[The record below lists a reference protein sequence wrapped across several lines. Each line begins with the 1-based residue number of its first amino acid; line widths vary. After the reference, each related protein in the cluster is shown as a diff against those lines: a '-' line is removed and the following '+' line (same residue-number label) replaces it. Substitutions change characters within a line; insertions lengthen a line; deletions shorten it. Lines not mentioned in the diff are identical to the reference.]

1 MTISHVSQSPV
12 PTERQEFTFLSF
24 PKYSA
29 LNMTFSQPF
38 VCAREENFDPECI
51 ASVRTGPVS
60 LIHAPLKSHC
70 AKKISL
76 TWCPRVTACSNQSH
90 HQTTF
95 QILRSLPT
103 FLHQWFH
110 QLAGSLEKKQKGV

>member
-1 MTISHVSQSPV
+1 
-12 PTERQEFTFLSF
+12 
-24 PKYSA
+24 
-29 LNMTFSQPF
+29 MTFSQPF
-38 VCAREENFDPECI
+38 VCAREESFDPECI

-60 LIHAPLKSHC
+60 LIHVPLKSHC
-70 AKKISL
+70 AKKIIAYLVSKSY
-76 TWCPRVTACSNQSH
+76 CCSNQSH

-110 QLAGSLEKKQKGV
+110 QLAGSLEKNQKGV